1 MFKIKFSPVDKE
13 KIKQVLG
20 IEEKEPYEI
29 ILCSSNEEIE
39 PDKINLVFKL
49 EQLPE
54 IATKIQ
60 FFTAV
65 NKIYLNGKSDDGEV
79 KIALEEISYIE
90 SFGNDIYAYVN
101 NKSISLP
108 NKLYQLAEELEPFGF
123 IRVGKSIIVN
133 VSQIYAVKPILNGKL
148 LLTLN
153 DNKVIEVNR
162 TYVQAFK
169 QFLKK

>member
-29 ILCSSNEEIE
+29 ILCSSNEEVE
-39 PDKINLVFKL
+39 PDKINLVFQL
-49 EQLPE
+49 NQLPE

-65 NKIYLNGKSDDGEV
+65 KKVYLDGKSEDGDV
-79 KIALEEISYIE
+79 KIALEDISYIE
-90 SFGNDIYAYVN
+90 SFGNDIFAYVN
-101 NKSISLP
+101 SKTISLP

-123 IRVGKSIIVN
+123 VRVGKSIIVN
-133 VSQIYAVKPILNGKL
+133 VAQVYAIKPILNGKL

-153 DNKVIEVNR
+153 DGKVIEVNR
-162 TYVQAFK
+162 TYVHSFK
-169 QFLKK
+169 EFLKK

>member
-29 ILCSSNEEIE
+29 VLCPSNEEME

-49 EQLPE
+49 EQLPD
-54 IATKIQ
+54 IASKIQ

-65 NKIYLNGKSDDGEV
+65 NKIYLTGKSENGEV
-79 KIALEEISYIE
+79 KVALEDISYIE
-90 SFGNDIYAYVN
+90 SFGNDIFAYVN
-101 NKSISLP
+101 NKTIALP
-108 NKLYQLAEELEPFGF
+108 TKLYQLAEELEPFGF
-123 IRVGKSIIVN
+123 VRVGKSIIVN
-133 VSQIYAVKPILNGKL
+133 IAQIYAVKPILNGKL

-153 DNKVIEVNR
+153 DEKVLEVNR
-162 TYVQAFK
+162 TYVHAFK
-169 QFLKK
+169 AFLKK